1 MSDERANI
9 TGSAAREH
17 EATAGNVKAGQSNLP
32 AAGSAALAAETAAQE
47 AHGVEARPRYRGT
60 DSMSLPL
67 VRGARMVAAAEPEP
81 DFSQRTAADYL
92 PAHLKAQLIAEGKLT
107 VAGELVTTVT
117 PAAPAPEPTPAV
129 TIAATSNP
137 GAETAEPANWAAK
150 LVGRLRNL
158 FSE

>member
-17 EATAGNVKAGQSNLP
+17 EATGGNAKAGQSNLP
-32 AAGSAALAAETAAQE
+32 GAGSAALAVET
-47 AHGVEARPRYRGT
+47 EAREANRVESRRA
-60 DSMSLPL
+60 SSISLPP

-107 VAGELVTTVT
+107 VAGELVTKFT
-117 PAAPAPEPTPAV
+117 PAVSAPEPSPVAV
-129 TIAATSNP
+129 TAN
-137 GAETAEPANWAAK
+137 GAEAAEPATWAGS
-150 LVGRLRNL
+150 LVRRLRNL
-158 FSE
+158 FS